1 MSQTYS
7 LLVVDDDPFIIQMLG
22 FQLKKLL
29 HIPDLSFEYFTN
41 PDEAYASFVK
51 MHEQG
56 VNPVMLI
63 TDYQMPEMTGAEL
76 IRKCKTLQQ
85 GLSCILLTGY
95 ANAIQVDDL
104 VNDELLDGFISKPWS
119 EEDLTGT
126 IMPILENK
134 NLFI

>member
-7 LLVVDDDPFIIQMLG
+7 LLVVDDDPFILQMLG
-22 FQLKKLL
+22 FQLKKLV
-29 HIPDLSFEYFTN
+29 HIPDISFEFFTN
-41 PDEAYASFVK
+41 PEEAYLSFIK
-51 MHEQG
+51 MCDEG
-56 VNPVMLI
+56 ITPVMLI

-76 IRKCKTLQQ
+76 IRKCKAIQNT
-85 GLSCILLTGY
+85 LSCILLTGY

-104 VNDELLDGFISKPWS
+104 VNDDMLEGFISKPWS

-126 IMPILENK
+126 ILPILENK

>member
-1 MSQTYS
+1 MSQSYS
-7 LLVVDDDPFIIQMLG
+7 LIVVDDDPFIIQMLG
-22 FQLKKLL
+22 FQLNKLI

-41 PDEAYASFVK
+41 PEEAYSSFIK

-56 VNPVMLI
+56 VQPVMLI

-76 IRKCKTLQQ
+76 IRKCKAFEQT
-85 GLSCILLTGY
+85 LSCILLTGY

-104 VNDELLDGFISKPWS
+104 VNDEMLEGFISKPWS

-126 IMPILENK
+126 ILPILENK

>member
-1 MSQTYS
+1 MKQTYS

-22 FQLKKLL
+22 FQLKKLV
-29 HIPDLSFEYFTN
+29 HIPDISFEYFTN
-41 PDEAYASFVK
+41 PEEAYESF
-51 MHEQG
+51 MNMNEQG
-56 VNPVMLI
+56 ITPVMLI

-76 IRKCKTLQQ
+76 IRKCKAIQSS
-85 GLSCILLTGY
+85 LSCILLTGY

-104 VNDELLDGFISKPWS
+104 VNDELLEGFISKPWS
-119 EEDLTGT
+119 EEDLTST